1 MKRKDG
7 KKVDKRKHNGNTQ
20 RNGDFTPKEEAFVSN
35 YLLYF
40 NATKAGRLA
49 GYKDG
54 AVKGW
59 ELLREEHIR
68 DEIDKRIEEREKRL
82 EYSADDV
89 LKEYIRIATFDP
101 AVLYDEDGEFVGME
115 NLNPQQRSMIKSL
128 KKKTTQYGIDT
139 IVETYDKMEALN
151 KMTLHFGIMLQKI
164 KVDSHIKQDIKL
176 QLEVE
181 ELKKLGKDRL
191 FELNRILST
200 ADTN

>member
-1 MKRKDG
+1 MVRKDR
-7 KKVDKRKHNGNTQ
+7 KKIDKRRSNGNTQ
-20 RNGDFTPKEEAFVSN
+20 RNGKFTSKEESFISN
-35 YLLYF
+35 YLLHF
-40 NATKAGRLA
+40 NASKSARLA
-49 GYKDG
+49 GYKDES
-54 AVKGW
+54 VKGW
-59 ELLREEHIR
+59 QLLRLPHIR
-68 DEIDKRIEEREKRL
+68 DELDKRIEEREKRL

-200 ADTN
+200 AGTN